1 MISPHAVAT
10 TESTFIVETDSDGS
24 CTVLALSW
32 VDASRL
38 AAKYLG
44 EHNIRLIRLEERGSN
59 GPTL

>member
-10 TESTFIVETDSDGS
+10 AESTFIVETADGP